1 MAQGI
6 VLAETIHYLYARYTS
21 SPGGYCWCERVS
33 GGAVNAAGRCTLN
46 GCKCP
51 ASGTSPY
58 DNHCYISKSCPSG
71 YYLNSTGTSCY
82 KYNYTSYDCPS
93 GFYKINNNNDYCYQ

>member
-1 MAQGI
+1 MNKKGFTLVELIVSI
-6 VLAETIHYLYARYTS
+6 VLV
-21 SPGGYCWCERVS
+21 RVVMVS
-33 GGAVNAAGRCTLN
+33 MLMALVKLRENYSTLN